1 MKNTILQKNINH
13 KIKILI
19 SKLNEKVISKMI
31 ILGKHLSSCHSLQI
45 DLVPGDLIG
54 VKISMTRTLIDTVNL
69 YFFIQVT
76 RSPYSPYFLK
86 ANLKALNEI

>member
-31 ILGKHLSSCHSLQI
+31 SLGKHLSSCHSLQI

-76 RSPYSPYFLK
+76 RSSYSPYFLK
-86 ANLKALNEI
+86 ADLKALNEI